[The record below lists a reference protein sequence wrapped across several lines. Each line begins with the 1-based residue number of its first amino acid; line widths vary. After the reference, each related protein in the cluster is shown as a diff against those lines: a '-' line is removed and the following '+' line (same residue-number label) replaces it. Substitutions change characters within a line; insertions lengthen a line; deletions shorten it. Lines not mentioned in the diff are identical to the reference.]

1 VSDYTPDLED
11 LYYQNPLETTAD
23 LVNLAARQAAE
34 QAASQVQEI
43 KLQSAVDRET
53 RAVFQEAEQRVLA
66 DSDVNERSYEARAP
80 YMRTMLV
87 GAFRDEVTHS
97 VDAMEAAIR
106 GAYHAAK
113 KDEEANYWQ
122 SVQDTKTTRYGS

>member
-23 LVNLAARQAAE
+23 LVNLAAQQAAE

-66 DSDVNERSYEARAP
+66 DSDVNERSY
-80 YMRTMLV
+80 
-87 GAFRDEVTHS
+87 
-97 VDAMEAAIR
+97 
-106 GAYHAAK
+106 
-113 KDEEANYWQ
+113 
-122 SVQDTKTTRYGS
+122 